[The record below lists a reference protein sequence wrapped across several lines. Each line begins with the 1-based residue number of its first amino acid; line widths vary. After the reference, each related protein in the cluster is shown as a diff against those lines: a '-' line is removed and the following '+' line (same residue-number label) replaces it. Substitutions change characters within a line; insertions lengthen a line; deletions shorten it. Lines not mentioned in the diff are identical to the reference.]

1 MLKLQWNKI
10 PIFSHNINLNK
21 KNLNQCIRKYWY
33 KIIALEDLCKIK
45 SIFIFYRT
53 KLHEW
58 FRITNKIHEYRKNR
72 NRHDEGIFLFQKHL
86 GLTLDNR
93 LTFHKY
99 LRYVSNKISK
109 TIELL
114 RNLHNIQ
121 GQHFLQYINVS
132 GGSMCNLL
140 QSTWD

>member
-1 MLKLQWNKI
+1 MSDFES
-10 PIFSHNINLNK
+10 PIRSMNIAK
-21 KNLNQCIRKYWY
+21 TETGMMK
-33 KIIALEDLCKIK
+33 E
-45 SIFIFYRT
+45 F
-53 KLHEW
+53 
-58 FRITNKIHEYRKNR
+58 
-72 NRHDEGIFLFQKHL
+72 FLFQKHL

-132 GGSMCNLL
+132 GGSMCNLS
-140 QSTWD
+140 QST